1 MFVKVRIFTLETFGR
16 GFPLWLHFIPGIQFR
31 TDNEPFKVSTI
42 SIFSFHVVNHWCL
55 LVELWV
61 ALFCYLFQAE
71 MQRFTAKIVDMM
83 KQEKLYASQGGPIIL
98 SQVPFLALS
107 YLLLIEVFDFHCV
120 SSSVVAT
127 AMMDL

>member
-1 MFVKVRIFTLETFGR
+1 
-16 GFPLWLHFIPGIQFR
+16 
-31 TDNEPFKVSTI
+31 
-42 SIFSFHVVNHWCL
+42 
-55 LVELWV
+55 
-61 ALFCYLFQAE
+61 

-127 AMMDL
+127 AMRDL

>member
-1 MFVKVRIFTLETFGR
+1 M
-16 GFPLWLHFIPGIQFR
+16 
-31 TDNEPFKVSTI
+31 
-42 SIFSFHVVNHWCL
+42 
-55 LVELWV
+55 
-61 ALFCYLFQAE
+61 FCYLFQAE